1 MFARRQRQRLQTQ
14 GPVEICGQRGSGVPQ
29 FTRSTVALWA
39 EVGPAVFDNRIEDTA
54 KWKFSCVAGVATD
67 GL

>member
-1 MFARRQRQRLQTQ
+1 MAA
-14 GPVEICGQRGSGVPQ
+14 VICGQRGSGVPQ